1 MHVVIMG
8 CGRVGSL
15 LALELESNGHT
26 VAVIDQSKEAFR
38 RLGPDF
44 KGRTVT
50 GVGFDRDTLL
60 EAGIEGAAAFAA
72 VSNGDNSNILA
83 ARVARESFGVTNVV
97 ARIYDPGRAEI
108 YQRLGIPTVATV
120 LWAADQILRRLT
132 PEGSRS
138 EWRDASGTVQLA
150 EVHPHIDWFG
160 LPVKEIERAA
170 ALRVAF
176 LTRLGEGLIPDDG
189 TVLQDGDLI
198 HVMLRDDELKN
209 VEAVLARSPEA

>member
-1 MHVVIMG
+1 MG

-15 LALELESNGHT
+15 LALELESSGHS

-60 EAGIEGAAAFAA
+60 EAGIEGADAFAA

-83 ARVARESFGVTNVV
+83 ARVARESYGVSNVV

-120 LWAADQILRRLT
+120 IWATDQIMRRLV

-138 EWRDASGTVQLA
+138 EWRDATGTVQLT
-150 EVHPHIDWFG
+150 EVHPHVDWFG
-160 LPVKEIERAA
+160 RAITEIERAA
-170 ALRVAF
+170 KIRVAF
-176 LTRLGEGLIPDDG
+176 LTRLGEGLIPDET
-189 TVLQDGDLI
+189 TVLQDGDLVHI
-198 HVMLRDDELKN
+198 SVRDEDLSQ
-209 VEAVLARSPEA
+209 VESILGKSPEA